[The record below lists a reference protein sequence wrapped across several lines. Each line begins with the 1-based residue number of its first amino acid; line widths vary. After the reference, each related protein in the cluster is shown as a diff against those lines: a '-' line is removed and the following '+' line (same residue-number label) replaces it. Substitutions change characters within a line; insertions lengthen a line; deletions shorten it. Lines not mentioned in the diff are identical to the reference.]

1 MARAGKRQKHEL
13 SLFPA
18 PDSPAGQHYYYVT
31 QRPWPSLVFI
41 LPMLIIFELVTY
53 VRHDGQL
60 AGSSELVAAY
70 IIEWFINIL
79 GTSGFYFPGM
89 LVIAILLAWH
99 VAARHPWRF
108 DVTVLPGMLGE
119 SLVWTLPLFVFNRL
133 LHSAILAGTAGP
145 QNAWVDQMIRG
156 IGAGIYEELVFR
168 LMAITALVIVLVDLL
183 KIPRVPAAVVI
194 LLTSAALFAAQ
205 HHPPLGAE
213 SFDLSRFVFRTA
225 AGLYL
230 AGLFVF
236 RGFGIA
242 AGCHALYNVIAVTID
257 AAQT

>member
-1 MARAGKRQKHEL
+1 MAKTGKRQKHDV

-41 LPMLIIFELVTY
+41 LPMLLIFEVMTY
-53 VRHDGQL
+53 VRHHGRVQ
-60 AGSSELVAAY
+60 GSSELVAAY
-70 IIEWFINIL
+70 IIEWLIAKV
-79 GTSGFYFPGM
+79 GTGGFYFPGM

-108 DVTVLPGMLGE
+108 DPTVLPGMLGE
-119 SLVWTLPLFVFNRL
+119 SLVWTLPLFVFSRVIHTAL
-133 LHSAILAGTAGP
+133 LATASV
-145 QNAWVDQMIRG
+145 QNQWVDQMIRG
-156 IGAGIYEELVFR
+156 LGAGIYEELVFR
-168 LMAITALVIVLVDLL
+168 LMAITALVIVIVDVL
-183 KIPRVPAAVVI
+183 KLPRLAAAIVI
-194 LLTSAALFAAQ
+194 LLASALLFAAQ
-205 HHPPLGAE
+205 HHPPLGADP
-213 SFDLSRFVFRTA
+213 FDPIRFIFRTA

-257 AAQT
+257 VAQT